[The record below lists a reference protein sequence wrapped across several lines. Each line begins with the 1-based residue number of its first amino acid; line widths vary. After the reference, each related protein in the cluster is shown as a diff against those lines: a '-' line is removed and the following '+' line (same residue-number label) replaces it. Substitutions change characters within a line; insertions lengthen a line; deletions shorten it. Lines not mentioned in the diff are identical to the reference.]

1 MYQLMLHSSISL
13 MYQHLIHEISNEV
26 AAWRCWSGR
35 KMNKDTR
42 LSDVLHVLLHMG
54 QFDEPLTS
62 EVLARSMGTNPA
74 VFRRTM
80 AGMRE
85 AGYVKSGKGHGG
97 GWPLARPL
105 GKITLLAVYEALE
118 RPTLFAI
125 GNRNE
130 HPDCRVQ
137 NAVNAALSDTMAQA
151 EALFMERF
159 GQVTLDQLVPEQMAS
174 YSARLPGRC

>member
-1 MYQLMLHSSISL
+1 
-13 MYQHLIHEISNEV
+13 
-26 AAWRCWSGR
+26 
-35 KMNKDTR
+35 MNKDTR

-62 EVLARSMGTNPA
+62 EMLAKSMGTNPA

-80 AGMRE
+80 ASMRE

-97 GWPLARPL
+97 GWQLARPL
-105 GKITLLAVYEALE
+105 DKITLLAVYEALG

-137 NAVNAALSDTMAQA
+137 KNVNAALSGTMAQA
-151 EALFMERF
+151 EALFIERF
-159 GQVTLDQLVPEQMAS
+159 GQVTLDQLVPE
-174 YSARLPGRC
+174 RLE